1 MQLDQKI
8 GQVTGLQKC
17 TMRAQYSHQK
27 SINKPAMAG
36 KLNMDGSFKPT
47 TGKKV
52 NLWKSGTGALETQSI
67 VARKM
72 SKTR

>member
-1 MQLDQKI
+1 
-8 GQVTGLQKC
+8 
-17 TMRAQYSHQK
+17 
-27 SINKPAMAG
+27 MAG

-52 NLWKSGTGALETQSI
+52 NIWKSGTGTLEMQSI